1 MDTSAIDFPAL
12 TLGVVASA
20 VITGAI
26 AWGARGEGSA
36 RLWVAAAAVTA
47 VLVAIGL
54 VDLMREKPRETHVA
68 TLLVGIPT
76 PVLGAV
82 GLQYAMRRV
91 RPWIRWLTVFLAAF
105 VLLFVGLL
113 VGAAILPRFLG
124 A

>member
-1 MDTSAIDFPAL
+1 M
-12 TLGVVASA
+12 LGVVASA
-20 VITGAI
+20 AITGAI
-26 AWGARGEGSA
+26 AWGARHEGSL

-91 RPWIRWLTVFLAAF
+91 RPWIRWLTVFLVAF